1 MSDTLLTR
9 ATAAPEKPF
18 PLQEV
23 IDCLI
28 AELTTAARSE
38 AEMEGVALP
47 AEPAALRTM
56 KIRLDSLVVVEI
68 TCGLE
73 SILGFGPKNIVRTG
87 GYDSIGEALDHMV
100 PRIEAS
106 WRKKHSGGF

>member
-1 MSDTLLTR
+1 MSDTSI
-9 ATAAPEKPF
+9 APAPVSAEKRF
-18 PLQEV
+18 PLQAV
-23 IDCLI
+23 IDCLL
-28 AELTTAARSE
+28 AEMTAAAHAE

-47 AEPAALRTM
+47 ADPAALRTT

-100 PRIEAS
+100 PRIEAA
-106 WRKKHSGGF
+106 WCKKQPGGH